1 LKNTASIWRAYE
13 SQRLKFFSIDLLSS
27 HVSTLTVWLFPV
39 EGCTNGRVERGKEK
53 GSIGWSVFFSVI
65 VCQIGSMY
73 VIVDTLKDSIYIVV
87 ATSNISKS
95 MLN

>member
-1 LKNTASIWRAYE
+1 MKVNFKNSLALT
-13 SQRLKFFSIDLLSS
+13 FLSS
-27 HVSTLTVWLFPV
+27 DVGTLTVWLFPV
-39 EGCTNGRVERGKEK
+39 EGRTNGRVERGKEK
-53 GSIGWSVFFSVI
+53 GSIGWSVFIIVT

-73 VIVDTLKDSIYIVV
+73 VIVDTLKDGIYIVV